1 MMLPVLKRKWDK
13 IDETFVSRNNT
24 SKILKEKI
32 INMLNKNMKNKDIS
46 LELGISPSYVSKI
59 NKEYVNKGR
68 L

>member
-1 MMLPVLKRKWDK
+1 MLKYDF
-13 IDETFVSRNNT
+13 IHF